1 MHKAKVKKRK
11 TFEIR
16 LTKFELLHLR
26 DLFSVLLPP
35 DAKQTMSQA
44 LAELENRTLIETI
57 LWKKIANACIEADL
71 PMDDDAPDYVV
82 APASPPP
89 ISVFQLSS
97 DPNGESSAGDDDDD
111 DTDDE
116 VE

>member
-1 MHKAKVKKRK
+1 MSKINVKRRK
-11 TFEIR
+11 TYDLR

-26 DLFSVLLPP
+26 DLFGILLPP

-44 LAELENRTLIETI
+44 LAELENRSLVETM
-57 LWKKIANACIEADL
+57 LWKKIAIACESADL
-71 PMDDDAPDYVV
+71 PMGDDAPDYVA

-97 DPNGESSAGDDDDD
+97 DPTGKDDMPSDSDN
-111 DTDDE
+111 DE
-116 VE
+116 DA